1 MNECISAELD
11 ESTRVELGGLLGFKM
26 ARFLMSC
33 DELHPELL
41 VDPFADAIRIAK
53 EFAEVSR
60 FCLSRGICD
69 PVVCMRKCPPRNW
82 PPSIFRPRFLKDPL
96 RSRIRSMKRSTSMD
110 SPSFARM
117 FARYSTD
124 LPRDFSHLKE
134 GAFSNYCELWDNSR
148 RTLNSAGCI
157 KLANKAAEL
166 AGNLNPAFM
175 GFSAVSISLASMVLC
190 KRAEAKVSGKT
201 PKDFLVDSEG
211 HRLSPTISRVDFI
224 SDVGCIPEG
233 VFLSETIM
241 DGRPAFDHHLV
252 VSSPNGRLFLGE
264 RDGVC
269 YLTGENYF

>member
-1 MNECISAELD
+1 MKERISPEFD
-11 ESTRVELGGLLGFKM
+11 ESTRVELGGLLGSKM
-26 ARFLMSC
+26 AWFLMSC

-96 RSRIRSMKRSTSMD
+96 RSHIRSMKRSTSMD
-110 SPSFARM
+110 SPSFARL

-157 KLANKAAEL
+157 KL
-166 AGNLNPAFM
+166 
-175 GFSAVSISLASMVLC
+175 SAVSINLASMVLC

-224 SDVGCIPEG
+224 SDVGHIPEG

-241 DGRPAFDHHLV
+241 NGRPAFDHHLV